1 MPIGHK
7 YYTAVGAST
16 IAVPSAGTAI
26 NTSTYTALPANGV
39 VNVTANYY
47 CRVVQAD
54 AKLYPVNTG
63 EGKAT

>member
-26 NTSTYTALPANGV
+26 NTTHIALPANGV
-39 VNVTANYY
+39 VMTANYY

-54 AKLYPVNTG
+54 AELYPVNTG
-63 EGKAT
+63 EGTAT